1 MKTAEAVRLFMT
13 NCELK
18 GLSASTIKQYRQ
30 QLSYLAEAFPKLP
43 TTPEAIETLLA
54 RIDATPETKHSYFR
68 TYRAAYNFLD
78 KRHKTGNPMLNVT
91 APRLKPKI
99 MPTLE
104 MSDIGLLPIFIK
116 NDVTKYTAAV
126 VQARD
131 LALISLLL
139 DNGIRSGE
147 ATGLKRE
154 DIKEHYIKVKGKVGE
169 RIVPIS
175 DSVVKLLLDLPDYDD
190 GYVFHGHRG
199 KLTRSGVYR
208 IVKKYLTKIGI
219 TGDKLGGHRLRHT
232 FGRQYLVLGGD
243 LRSLQIIMG
252 HSNIQTTEKYA
263 SLSNEDVMQK
273 HNKYTPWDNSLSEV
287 NRSEKVTMSRLAQYR
302 R

>member
-1 MKTAEAVRLFMT
+1 MKTVQAVQLFMT

-18 GLSASTIKQYRQ
+18 GLSARTIKQYRQ
-30 QLSYLAEAFPKLP
+30 QLSYLAQAFQKLP

-91 APRLKPKI
+91 PPRLKPKV

-116 NDVTKYTAAV
+116 NSHYQNKLELD
-126 VQARD
+126 RD

-139 DNGIRSGE
+139 DTSIRASE

-175 DSVVKLLLDLPDYDD
+175 DSVVKLLLELPNYDD
-190 GYVFHGHRG
+190 GYVFHGHKG
-199 KLTRSGVYR
+199 KMTRSGAYR
-208 IVKKYLTKIGI
+208 IVKRALQRIGI
-219 TGDKLGGHRLRHT
+219 KGAKLGPHRLRHT

-263 SLSNEDVMQK
+263 SLSNEDVMRK
-273 HNKYTPWDNSLSEV
+273 HNKYTPWDNYLSDV
-287 NRSEKVTMSRLAQYR
+287 DRSEKVTMSRLAQYQR
-302 R
+302 